1 MVNFSDIV
9 NWMRDNYYLISFC
22 VVIIYTPYL
31 IWKHTSQDKPK
42 KYKPSKP
49 AKGLSIW
56 QILFFVWL
64 FSPKSNDNSTTNNYG
79 GTLNDCDRDCDD
91 DYYEVDSSFWD
102 YDYDTSEDFFDE

>member
-31 IWKHTSQDKPK
+31 IWKHTSKDKPK
-42 KYKPSKP
+42 KRYLSKPSN
-49 AKGLSIW
+49 GLSIW

-64 FSPKSNDNSTTNNYG
+64 FSPKTDDNSTNNYG
-79 GTLNDCDRDCDD
+79 GNLNDCDRNCDNN
-91 DYYEVDSSFWD
+91 YEVDSSFWD
-102 YDYDTSEDFFDE
+102 YDYDTADDFFDE